1 MKDLLF
7 GWLLKP
13 EIQQTPLEKF
23 ISTIEIIIVFVLV
36 FLIYSY
42 IQEKRG
48 K

>member
-7 GWLLKP
+7 GWFLKP
-13 EIQQTPLEKF
+13 EIQQTPLEKL
-23 ISTIEIIIVFVLV
+23 ISTIEIIIIFVLV

-42 IQEKRG
+42 INEKKG